1 MYPYIPAEHHHP
13 PQPPG
18 PAPVISTPLPDA
30 SLKMKKFSETFQLFV
45 GKMCSPLEKPPGD
58 GMTRILTIEDDAVTA
73 KEIVAELTSHG
84 LEVDWVANGREGLVR
99 AVSGDYDLITL
110 DRMLPELDGLA
121 IVTTLRT
128 IGVSTPILMIS
139 ALSDVDERVR
149 GLRAG
154 GDDYLTKPFASDEMA
169 ARVEVLLRRKSPFD
183 KYETSLRVADLELNL
198 ITREASRSEQQLS
211 LLPTEYKLLEFLMRN
226 TGQILSRM
234 MIFEEVWGYHFDPG
248 TNLIDVHIGR
258 LRKKIDPPG
267 QVPLIRTVRGSG
279 YVIAEPL

>member
-1 MYPYIPAEHHHP
+1 MPR
-13 PQPPG
+13 
-18 PAPVISTPLPDA
+18 V
-30 SLKMKKFSETFQLFV
+30 
-45 GKMCSPLEKPPGD
+45 
-58 GMTRILTIEDDAVTA
+58 LTIEDDAVTA
-73 KEIVAELTSHG
+73 QEIVAELSSHG
-84 LEVDWVANGREGLVR
+84 LEVEWANNGREGL
-99 AVSGDYDLITL
+99 AKAIAGGYDLITL
-110 DRMLPELDGLA
+110 DRMLPEVDGLT

-128 IGVSTPILMIS
+128 LKIATPILMIS

-169 ARVEVLLRRKSPFD
+169 ARVEVLLRRNNGTREP
-183 KYETSLRVADLELNL
+183 ETALRVADLELNL
-198 ITREASRSEQQLS
+198 ISREASRNGQLLS

-226 TGQILSRM
+226 SGQILSRM

-267 QVPLIRTVRGSG
+267 LEPLIRTVRGSG
-279 YVIAEPL
+279 YVIAEPR